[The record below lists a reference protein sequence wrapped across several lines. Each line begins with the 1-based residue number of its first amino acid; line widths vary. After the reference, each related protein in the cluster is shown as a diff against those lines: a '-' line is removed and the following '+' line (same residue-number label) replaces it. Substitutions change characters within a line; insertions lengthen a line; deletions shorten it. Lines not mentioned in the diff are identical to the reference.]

1 MCAYTNSAYIAAF
14 NNNGIDINSIPSET
28 LVFVQDLGRYALDT
42 DAKDHDN
49 TLFPKSSQSHFNSK
63 SKRCCGN

>member
-1 MCAYTNSAYIAAF
+1 MWAYTNSAYIAAF
-14 NNNGIDINSIPSET
+14 NNNGIDINSIPSEA
-28 LVFVQDLGRYALDT
+28 LLFVQNLGRYALDT

-49 TLFPKSSQSHFNSK
+49 TLFPKSPQSHFNSK